1 MKKQTCTAVAPK
13 VKKQGFSGNIKRY
26 WMLYLM
32 FLPVIVCLVLFS
44 YLPMGG
50 IYIAFTKYQ
59 PWIPILESPFVG
71 LQNFKL
77 MFSAPNFDQLIFN
90 TVWINILKLLFGFP
104 APIILALLLNEVRR
118 TKFKKTVQTMSY
130 LPYFVSWIVVSGMM
144 YSLLNYNSGIVNKIL
159 KSLGNDPVKWYTHGE
174 YWRSIL
180 VASSVWKTIG
190 YNSILYLAAIA
201 GIDQSLYEAAVVDG
215 ATRWQRMRYITLPSI
230 MPTASILLIL
240 SLGGLMNGDFGQI
253 FALIGQNA
261 PLHEY
266 TDVLDFYIYRKGLQA
281 GQFSIGTAM
290 GLFQSTI
297 GFALI
302 CLSNN
307 FSKKIGGEGIW

>member
-1 MKKQTCTAVAPK
+1 MKQEGIGIEYKRVQK
-13 VKKQGFSGNIKRY
+13 VGFRKNLKKH
-26 WMLYLM
+26 WMLYVM
-32 FLPVIVCLVLFS
+32 FLPVAICLILFN

-59 PWIPILESPFVG
+59 PWIPIHESPFVG
-71 LQNFKL
+71 WENFKL
-77 MFSAPNFDQLIFN
+77 MFAAPNFDQLIFN
-90 TVWINILKLLFGFP
+90 TVWINILKLFFGFP
-104 APIILALLLNEVRR
+104 APIILALLLNEV
-118 TKFKKTVQTMSY
+118 THSKFKKTVQTLSY
-130 LPYFVSWIVVSGMM
+130 LPYFVSWIVVSGIM
-144 YSLLNYNSGIVNKIL
+144 YSLLNYNSGIVNNIL
-159 KSLGNDPVKWYTHGE
+159 KSMGSDPVQWYTHGE

-180 VASSVWKTIG
+180 VASSVWKSIG

-201 GIDQSLYEAAVVDG
+201 GIDPTLYEAAVVDG
-215 ATRWQRMRYITLPSI
+215 ANRWHKMLYITFPSI
-230 MPTASILLIL
+230 LPTASILLIL

-290 GLFQSTI
+290 GLFQSSI
-297 GFALI
+297 GFVLI
-302 CLSNN
+302 CLSN
-307 FSKKIGGEGIW
+307 FLSKKMGGEGIW

>member
-1 MKKQTCTAVAPK
+1 
-13 VKKQGFSGNIKRY
+13 
-26 WMLYLM
+26 
-32 FLPVIVCLVLFS
+32 
-44 YLPMGG
+44 
-50 IYIAFTKYQ
+50 
-59 PWIPILESPFVG
+59 
-71 LQNFKL
+71 
-77 MFSAPNFDQLIFN
+77 
-90 TVWINILKLLFGFP
+90 
-104 APIILALLLNEVRR
+104 
-118 TKFKKTVQTMSY
+118 
-130 LPYFVSWIVVSGMM
+130 
-144 YSLLNYNSGIVNKIL
+144 VNKIL
-159 KSLGNDPVKWYTHGE
+159 KSLGNDPVKWYTQGK

-281 GQFSIGTAM
+281 GQFSMGTAM